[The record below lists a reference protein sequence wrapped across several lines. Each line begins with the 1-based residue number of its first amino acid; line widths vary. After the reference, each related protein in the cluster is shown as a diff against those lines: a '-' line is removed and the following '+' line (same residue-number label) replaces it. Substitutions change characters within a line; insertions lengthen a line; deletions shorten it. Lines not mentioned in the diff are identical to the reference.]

1 MPFTD
6 AVWNSIQCRIISQIT
21 GKDVEGN
28 EVFTLKRRPAI
39 RMERLNKIMHIL
51 RTMRVAFA
59 TDTAHILNRSAALR
73 FYRIPQQQMCSAIQ
87 RTLSLSLSI
96 TDGERKRE
104 YAAKCSM
111 HSLHRHVT
119 LQHHTPAAYETTSHY
134 PTNSMEQG
142 PSWEAKTSS
151 ATQEIPAFYGT
162 RMFITVFTR
171 ARHLSLS

>member
-51 RTMRVAFA
+51 RTTSVASA
-59 TDTAHILNRSAALR
+59 TVTAHILNTGQKRCVFNHL
-73 FYRIPQQQMCSAIQ
+73 PEQQVCSGIQ

-96 TDGERKRE
+96 TERQRESVQLKAPCILHTGKWQCSFILQPPMKRQPIT
-104 YAAKCSM
+104 
-111 HSLHRHVT
+111 SLT
-119 LQHHTPAAYETTSHY
+119 K
-134 PTNSMEQG
+134 SMEQR
-142 PSWEAKTSS
+142 PSWEA
-151 ATQEIPAFYGT
+151 
-162 RMFITVFTR
+162 
-171 ARHLSLS
+171 